1 LLDTELDRKENRMPF
16 VTVGTENSAEI
27 ELYYEDHGQ
36 GQPVVLIHGFPLNGA
51 SWERQQR
58 VLLDAG
64 YRVISYDR
72 RGFGASSKPTAGYD
86 YDTFAADLDALL
98 TQLSLTDVVLV
109 GFSMGTGE
117 VARYIGNHGTQRVAK
132 AAMFGVIPPFLLK
145 TDDNPEGVPG
155 EVFEGIKAGIQADRF
170 AFFDGFFA
178 DFNNVDKLGGSDGGQ
193 NLISEQKLRADF
205 AVASQMGFFATKAV
219 VDTWLED
226 FRGDIAKFD
235 LPTLV
240 VHGTEDRVLP
250 IEVTA
255 RRLKTLIP
263 NLSYVEIEG
272 GPHNIGWTH
281 FDQVN
286 EALLSFLAA

>member
-1 LLDTELDRKENRMPF
+1 MPF
-16 VTVGTENSAEI
+16 VTVGTENSADI

-109 GFSMGTGE
+109 GFSMGSGE
-117 VARYIGNHGTQRVAK
+117 VARYIGTHGTQRVAK

-145 TDDNPEGVPG
+145 TDDNPDGVPG
-155 EVFEGIKAGIQADRF
+155 EVFEGIKAGIQSDRF

-178 DFNNVDKLGGSDGGQ
+178 DFNNVDKLGSGEGGQ

-205 AVASQMGFFATKAV
+205 GVASQMGFFATKAV

-250 IEVTA
+250 IDVTA
-255 RRLKTLIP
+255 RRLKTMIP
-263 NLSYVEIEG
+263 NLRYVEIEG

-281 FDQVN
+281 FEQVN
-286 EALLSFLAA
+286 EALLAFLAD